1 MIAAADTR
9 AVTAPPL
16 QPAMSAAGIGAIAT
30 AWVPAGDWETLRPDW
45 EELAA
50 AAAEPNAFLA
60 LGFAFAARGIAP
72 ARGLGALLVCRNG
85 RPIGLV
91 AGRFG
96 LAGSV
101 FTLWTHDYAPY
112 GMPLVRSGE
121 APAVAAALLSFLAA
135 EGVAALEA
143 PLVPEGSFASALDT
157 LAASHPTFMLDAHRR
172 AVLTEA
178 PPPLSKEQ
186 RRLARR
192 LGEQGGLRFASTA
205 RGHDLAGAVEAFLA
219 LEAEGWKGRRGT
231 ALAMTPATRSF
242 FEAAVTDL
250 APRGGAQI
258 DMVLLDGRPIAA
270 GLVLTAGSR
279 AWYLKTA
286 YDEAFARFSPGV
298 ILSHAIGTAAIAA
311 TSVRLVDSCA
321 IPDHPMI
328 DRIWPGRMAL
338 TTRFIAV
345 DAGPAG
351 WRWRAALAC
360 RRGYIGAKA
369 LAKRLLRR

>member
-1 MIAAADTR
+1 MTAAPTR
-9 AVTAPPL
+9 LRAEAPPL
-16 QPAMSAAGIGAIAT
+16 QPAMSAAGIGAVSAS
-30 AWVPAGDWETLRPDW
+30 WVPAEGWEALRPDW

-60 LGFAFAARGIAP
+60 PGFALAARGIAP
-72 ARGLGALLVCRNG
+72 AAGLGALLVCRDG

-96 LAGSV
+96 LAGAV
-101 FTLWTHDYAPY
+101 FTLWTHHYAPY
-112 GMPLVRSGE
+112 GVPLVRPGE
-121 APAVAAALLSFLAA
+121 AAAVVGALLSFLAS
-135 EGVAALEA
+135 EGAAALEA
-143 PLVPEGSFASALDT
+143 PLMPDGPFATALEA
-157 LAASHPTFMLDAHRR
+157 LAVGHPTFVLDAHRR
-172 AVLTEA
+172 AVLTVA
-178 PPPLSKEQ
+178 PPPLSKEH

-192 LGEQGGLRFASTA
+192 LGERGALGFASTA
-205 RGHDLAGAVEAFLA
+205 TGHDLSEAVEAFLA

-250 APRGGAQI
+250 AARGGAQI
-258 DMVLLDGRPIAA
+258 DMLLLDGRPIAA
-270 GLVLTAGSR
+270 GLVLTAGPR

-286 YDEAFARFSPGV
+286 YDEVFARFSPGLL
-298 ILSHAIGTAAIAA
+298 LSHAIGAAAITAKG
-311 TSVRLVDSCA
+311 VELVDSCA

-345 DAGPAG
+345 DKGPAG
-351 WRWRAALAC
+351 WRWRAALAW
-360 RRGYIGAKA
+360 RRGFIGARA